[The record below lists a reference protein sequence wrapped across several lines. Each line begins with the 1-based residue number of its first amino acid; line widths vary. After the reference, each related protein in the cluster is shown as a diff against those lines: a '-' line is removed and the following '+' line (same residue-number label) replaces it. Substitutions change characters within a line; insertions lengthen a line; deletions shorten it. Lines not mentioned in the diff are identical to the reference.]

1 MYCYRCGQYALDVE
15 QPFWKYI
22 RQYFE
27 NMYQFDTKLWVT
39 LRFLFTRP
47 GFLTA
52 EFNAGKINSYVHP
65 FRLYM
70 CVSVIFFAVF
80 LMLADHEMTK
90 IQALS
95 GSDLRKDVVK
105 RLQEATSLP
114 DTVVYAY
121 HAPNLVQAL
130 SLRHGISQADSLI
143 HYQLVSGRYGL
154 ARTRMPRLLFDS
166 CFFRT
171 ELAETDWEH
180 IRFYR
185 EYPEAS
191 IENWIDG
198 QDYSAENWAAI
209 RAFRIDTLHLHD
221 KEGKDSI
228 ALRPETV
235 YDWNR
240 GLGDEVRMLSNEQFK
255 QSVIG
260 SFSKW
265 TPLFLMALLPFFAW
279 MLAVFYR
286 RKRFPYMW
294 HFAHAI
300 HLNTIFLMLLSI
312 PLSVTFYFGIDELLL
327 TNVTLNSYQ
336 IGFLKGTLFAF
347 PLALFL
353 YLLLSFRQVYRQ
365 GWIKTF
371 IKTVLFFLTFSA
383 IALLLAFA
391 FFVYLLYVESE
402 QTDIFAYNI

>member
-1 MYCYRCGQYALDVE
+1 M
-15 QPFWKYI
+15 
-22 RQYFE
+22 
-27 NMYQFDTKLWVT
+27 
-39 LRFLFTRP
+39 
-47 GFLTA
+47 
-52 EFNAGKINSYVHP
+52 
-65 FRLYM
+65 
-70 CVSVIFFAVF
+70 
-80 LMLADHEMTK
+80 
-90 IQALS
+90 
-95 GSDLRKDVVK
+95 
-105 RLQEATSLP
+105 
-114 DTVVYAY
+114 
-121 HAPNLVQAL
+121 
-130 SLRHGISQADSLI
+130 
-143 HYQLVSGRYGL
+143 
-154 ARTRMPRLLFDS
+154 
-166 CFFRT
+166 
-171 ELAETDWEH
+171 
-180 IRFYR
+180 
-185 EYPEAS
+185 
-191 IENWIDG
+191 
-198 QDYSAENWAAI
+198 
-209 RAFRIDTLHLHD
+209 
-221 KEGKDSI
+221 
-228 ALRPETV
+228 RPETV